1 MDPIS
6 FGVCVGVFVAG
17 YATSKYVNSPVQ
29 KITTESAMSLN
40 DEITNFDKS
49 KLKKMRNVHKVQ
61 KKQSFI
67 QKKKEELDSN
77 PIFQAVKFRRENIN

>member
-17 YATSKYVNSPVQ
+17 YVTSKYVNSPAQ
-29 KITTESAMSLN
+29 KIAPKIIISLN

-49 KLKKMRNVHKVQ
+49 KLKKMRNVHRVQ
-61 KKQSFI
+61 KESSFI
-67 QKKKEELDSN
+67 QKKKEELDNN
-77 PIFQAVKFRRENIN
+77 PIFQAVKSRRENMN